1 MLVIGDAEINSNSLL
16 VFDLLHNFI
25 NSGNVSFFIHCI
37 QVILIVLLYF
47 FFLRRG
53 RGFTLYIKLYF
64 KQSMYAVKA
73 TSSIMSSFS
82 LLQKNL
88 YAGWGYSWNIL
99 EKSAMG
105 FELSSIFTKGLL
117 DNTWL
122 IIEATA
128 VFIMIVLQRWKVCG
142 NEVIELA

>member
-1 MLVIGDAEINSNSLL
+1 
-16 VFDLLHNFI
+16 
-25 NSGNVSFFIHCI
+25 
-37 QVILIVLLYF
+37 
-47 FFLRRG
+47 
-53 RGFTLYIKLYF
+53 
-64 KQSMYAVKA
+64 MYAIKA

-82 LLQKNL
+82 LLLKNL
-88 YAGWGYSWNIL
+88 YAGWGCSWNIL

-105 FELSSIFTKGLL
+105 FELSSIFTEGLL

>member
-25 NSGNVSFFIHCI
+25 NSGNLSFFIHCI
-37 QVILIVLLYF
+37 QVILITLPVL
-47 FFLRRG
+47 FFLRGG

-82 LLQKNL
+82 LLLKNL

-105 FELSSIFTKGLL
+105 FELSSIFTEGLL
-117 DNTWL
+117 DNT
-122 IIEATA
+122 
-128 VFIMIVLQRWKVCG
+128 
-142 NEVIELA
+142 